1 MKVVI
6 SIPDDVFDAG
16 DRLAR
21 RLKTS
26 RSQLYARALADY
38 VVQHDEDQATV
49 AMNRVLDAV
58 ETKVDDFSRKAAK
71 RVRRQV
77 EW

>member
-1 MKVVI
+1 MKAAI

-16 DRLAR
+16 ERLAR

-26 RSQLYARALADY
+26 RSHLYARALAVF
-38 VVQHDEDQATV
+38 VVQHDEDQVTASL
-49 AMNRVLDAV
+49 NRVLDAV
-58 ETKVDDFSRKAAK
+58 GTKVDDFTRRAASRAL
-71 RVRRQV
+71 RRV